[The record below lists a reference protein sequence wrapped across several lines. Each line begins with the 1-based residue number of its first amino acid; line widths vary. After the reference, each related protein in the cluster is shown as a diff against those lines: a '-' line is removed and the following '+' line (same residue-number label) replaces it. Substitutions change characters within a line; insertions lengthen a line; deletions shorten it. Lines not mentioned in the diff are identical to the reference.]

1 MSFWKDESRV
11 GTHRFIVARLNGCE
25 GQPVDL
31 LIRSNTPWPNTGH
44 KAAVARLSA
53 AACKLINDTLL
64 LWLKGGNEKKKNR
77 DGPMSGK
84 QRYPGLICR
93 FTGIERAWREPGW
106 AHLTSPHRYDCC
118 TMGSATGQI
127 TCAFTRH
134 KEKACVCAGGQRNR
148 PRLEFQRKGAF
159 PSPLPVAVGYTKK
172 NSTTVFPK

>member
-1 MSFWKDESRV
+1 M

-64 LWLKGGNEKKKNR
+64 LWLKAGNEKKKNR

-84 QRYPGLICR
+84 QRYAGLICG

-134 KEKACVCAGGQRNR
+134 KEKRRAYVQEGKETGRVWNFSVKETF
-148 PRLEFQRKGAF
+148 L
-159 PSPLPVAVGYTKK
+159 PLCQSLSAVQT
-172 NSTTVFPK
+172 NSTTIFSKFNKS

>member
-1 MSFWKDESRV
+1 M
-11 GTHRFIVARLNGCE
+11 
-25 GQPVDL
+25 
-31 LIRSNTPWPNTGH
+31 GH

-64 LWLKGGNEKKKNR
+64 LWLKGGNKKKKTR

-84 QRYPGLICR
+84 QRYAGLICGS
-93 FTGIERAWREPGW
+93 TAIERAWREPGW

-148 PRLEFQRKGAF
+148 PRLEFQCKGDF
-159 PSPLPVAVGYTKK
+159 TSPPQVAVSYTKK
-172 NSTTVFPK
+172 FHDCQCWHHSFLSNRQRPLNLNKKKAPNPSKLLP

>member
-1 MSFWKDESRV
+1 MHFYYFFWKDESRV

-64 LWLKGGNEKKKNR
+64 LWLKGGNEKKKTR

-84 QRYPGLICR
+84 QRYACLICG
-93 FTGIERAWREPGW
+93 FIGIERAWLGPPD
-106 AHLTSPHRYDCC
+106 LTSQVWLLHNGFSHWSNNLRIHE
-118 TMGSATGQI
+118 A
-127 TCAFTRH
+127 
-134 KEKACVCAGGQRNR
+134 
-148 PRLEFQRKGAF
+148 QRKGVHMCRRAMKQAAF
-159 PSPLPVAVGYTKK
+159 GISA
-172 NSTTVFPK
+172 